1 MPAFDRLVR
10 LVRLDRP
17 RPPVLPSAYLPP
29 MDPRFYRA
37 YRTLGLKPGAS
48 RDAVKQAHRDLA
60 QVWHPDR
67 FPENERLREKAGKNL
82 QRINEAFA
90 LLRDIDPP
98 ADMSVSRVTA
108 SISAILDLG
117 DLVQGTATYQRPPR
131 GPLRQQPRRTI
142 LGLSVVPQRHEA
154 GRTFVR
160 VALVLGG
167 LVGLGAIAL
176 TLLSR

>member
-1 MPAFDRLVR
+1 
-10 LVRLDRP
+10 
-17 RPPVLPSAYLPP
+17 
-29 MDPRFYRA
+29 MDPRLYRA

-48 RDAVKQAHRDLA
+48 RDEVKQSHRDLA

-67 FPENERLREKAGKNL
+67 FAENERLREKAGKNL

-90 LLRDIDPP
+90 LLRDVDPP
-98 ADMSVSRVTA
+98 ADTSVSRVTA

-131 GPLRQQPRRTI
+131 GPVRHQRRRTI
-142 LGLSVVPQRHEA
+142 LGLSVAPERHEA

-160 VALVLGG
+160 VAAVVVG
-167 LVGLGAIAL
+167 LVAIGALAL
-176 TLLSR
+176 ALLSRQ